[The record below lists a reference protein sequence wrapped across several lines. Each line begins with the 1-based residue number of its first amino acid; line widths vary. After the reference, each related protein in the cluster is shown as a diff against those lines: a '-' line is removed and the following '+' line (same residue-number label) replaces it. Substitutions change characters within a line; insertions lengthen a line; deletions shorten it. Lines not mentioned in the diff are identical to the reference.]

1 MIRESLIMIVFNVI
15 YSSKIYSDLFFK
27 EDKLLCNYY
36 NDRDVGITRE
46 NYPYCV
52 FDRDIVIL

>member
-1 MIRESLIMIVFNVI
+1 MRL
-15 YSSKIYSDLFFK
+15 
-27 EDKLLCNYY
+27 YY

-52 FDRDIVIL
+52 FDRDIVILFAI

>member
-1 MIRESLIMIVFNVI
+1 MIVFNVI